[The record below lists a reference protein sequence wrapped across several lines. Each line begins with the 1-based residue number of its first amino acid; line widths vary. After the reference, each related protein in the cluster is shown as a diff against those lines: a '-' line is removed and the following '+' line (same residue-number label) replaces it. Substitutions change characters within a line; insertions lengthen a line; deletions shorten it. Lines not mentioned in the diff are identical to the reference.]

1 MRRRSVKLII
11 VLVVTVFFVGAG
23 IYRWRAAAAFAAQ
36 LDTFELT
43 VSRMGMP
50 GTPATY
56 LTVASDGSVHWFEAV
71 NGERTEEAEAKL
83 APAEVEQVR
92 QSLRGLW
99 SMSGKYKRPFW
110 SQGTDR
116 LYLWFDVKGEA
127 GELKSVGLESTNRGP
142 TRRLIAALNA
152 VVPEAMRIHW

>member
-1 MRRRSVKLII
+1 MRRPYATLII
-11 VLVVTVFFVGAG
+11 GMVVAALLLSAG

-36 LDTFELT
+36 LDSFELT

-50 GTPATY
+50 GRPATY
-56 LTVASDGSVHWFEAV
+56 LTVVSDGSVHWFEAV

-83 APAEVEQVR
+83 SPAEVEQVR

-99 SMSGKYKRPFW
+99 SMSGEYKRPFW
-110 SQGTDR
+110 SQETDP

-127 GELKSVGLESTNRGP
+127 GAVKAVGLESTN
-142 TRRLIAALNA
+142 
-152 VVPEAMRIHW
+152 